1 MDKVLKAREQ
11 RIKLIKAKETSNL
24 IICLKANIP
33 GHIKQRKEAYIL
45 IRIFKKLLKLTF
57 DVVNTEFYNSDDGP
71 YYLLEIRENNVYEV
85 KHKLVEIENT
95 HPLGRLIDLDLY
107 DRNKENISRT
117 SLNIPSRK
125 CMLCDNEVFACIR
138 SKTHTKEEILSHIK
152 ENLYQ
157 FLRDE
162 LTKYLS
168 ESLNLELN
176 LHPKFG
182 LVTPYSN
189 GSHDDMNYELMKEA
203 QEVIIPGLIEMFFV
217 GLEANNPDDAF
228 QKGRLI
234 GINSEFRML
243 SKTGGINA
251 YRGLIFVLGLV
262 MISFGYLLQR
272 NLRYSDLYS
281 TIIFMSKNLLNE
293 LKQEPTSNG
302 MKIYHLYKIGGAR
315 KEAYLGLPN
324 VRRAVDMLNQYPE
337 LNNEALTMTLIE
349 IIKNCEDT
357 VMIKRSG
364 SLDKY
369 NYYKNLVEQIT
380 EYNLEQIQK
389 VTDEFIVNKI
399 SCGGSAD
406 ILVTSIFI
414 KLVFSNL
421 VDI

>member
-1 MDKVLKAREQ
+1 
-11 RIKLIKAKETSNL
+11 
-24 IICLKANIP
+24 
-33 GHIKQRKEAYIL
+33 
-45 IRIFKKLLKLTF
+45 
-57 DVVNTEFYNSDDGP
+57 
-71 YYLLEIRENNVYEV
+71 
-85 KHKLVEIENT
+85 
-95 HPLGRLIDLDLY
+95 
-107 DRNKENISRT
+107 
-117 SLNIPSRK
+117 
-125 CMLCDNEVFACIR
+125 
-138 SKTHTKEEILSHIK
+138 
-152 ENLYQ
+152 
-157 FLRDE
+157 
-162 LTKYLS
+162 
-168 ESLNLELN
+168 
-176 LHPKFG
+176 
-182 LVTPYSN
+182 
-189 GSHDDMNYELMKEA
+189 
-203 QEVIIPGLIEMFFV
+203 
-217 GLEANNPDDAF
+217 
-228 QKGRLI
+228 
-234 GINSEFRML
+234 ML

>member
-71 YYLLEIRENNVYEV
+71 YYLLEIRENNAYEV

-125 CMLCDNEVFACIR
+125 CMLCDNEVFVCIR